1 MQNRKENKRD
11 SNRKGRESKKFDKP
25 RFSKGSGSENRRS
38 RGKSGQRPPSG
49 RVRNRRRKGEIDY
62 KRFIHQAV
70 PLIEVKYEAEKS
82 YDEFPLHDAL
92 KKNLQRINFT
102 HPTEIQEK
110 SFEAINQLRD
120 VLGIANT
127 GTGKTGAFLIPLIN
141 ALLQGDDAFS
151 VLIMVP
157 TRELAVQVEEEFKIL
172 SHGLNLYASSFI
184 GGKSV
189 ERDVQ
194 KLRRPFHFIIGTPG
208 RLVDLSKRNALDFE
222 NYSVLILDEYDRM
235 LDMGFSDEVNYI
247 TGKMV
252 NRDQTLLFS
261 ATVDDTQEKKINE
274 LLTDPVV
281 VKVSSGTATAEHID
295 QDVVFTDAGSK
306 FDVLLG
312 LLQTDEYHKVLIFA
326 ETKRKVSSLTKQ
338 LSRSKIKVDEIHG
351 DKSQNYRMHAL
362 NNFKK
367 GKIDVLVATDVAA
380 RGLDISDVT
389 HVINYETPNDF
400 ETYIHRIGR
409 TGRAG
414 KTGTA
419 LTFIEKSPSKDKLQ
433 KQ

>member
-1 MQNRKENKRD
+1 MQNRRENKRD
-11 SNRKGRESKKFDKP
+11 SDRRGRGPKKFDKP
-25 RFSKGSGSENRRS
+25 RFSKDGDRR
-38 RGKSGQRPPSG
+38 RGGGKSGQRPPSG
-49 RVRNRRRKGEIDY
+49 RVRNRRRKGEIDHN
-62 KRFIHQAV
+62 KFIHQAV

-92 KKNLQRINFT
+92 KKNLQKIRFT

-110 SFEAINQLRD
+110 SFEAINDLRD

-141 ALLQGDDAFS
+141 ALLKGEDAFS

-172 SHGLNLYASSFI
+172 SHGLNLFAASFI

-189 ERDVQ
+189 DRDVQ
-194 KLRRPFHFIIGTPG
+194 KLRKPFHFIIGTPG

-261 ATVDDTQEKKINE
+261 ATVDDTQEQKINE
-274 LLTDPVV
+274 LLNDPFVI
-281 VKVSSGTATAEHID
+281 KVSSGTATAEHID
-295 QDVVFTDAGSK
+295 QDVIFAEAGNK
-306 FDVLLG
+306 FDILLG
-312 LLQTDEYHKVLIFA
+312 LLQSEEYHKVLIFA

-362 NNFKK
+362 NAFKK

-414 KTGTA
+414 KTGSA